1 MATISLS
8 SVNIIQIIFCIQSL
22 FAIVILFPMQ
32 NNRRLIY
39 LLIAS
44 VALMA
49 FNLLEELQITND
61 FYLVTPSFSLL
72 FGPLFYF
79 FIRQLTLNELTTKS
93 LRYYHFVPALSSLL
107 FTQYVQF
114 VIALGTV
121 SQVFYFVLSLK
132 LLNVY
137 KKACFDTRSDALS
150 LQLNWLSNMLIA
162 MIVIT
167 LIDLLRLNL
176 QPMLDYTVASYW
188 YFIMQLAFYLLT
200 SYLVVQ
206 TIWQP
211 NRFTGLQHYLD
222 QQQQITSEQKNAE
235 VIFAQLDK
243 IIRAEKLYQQPRFSL
258 QDLAQRSG
266 LSSKDISWAIND
278 GCQLNFCDYI
288 NRYRIAEV
296 KANLIDNTYKNL
308 LDIAFDAGFNS
319 KSSFNKSFKK
329 QNGIT
334 PSQYILSIKS

>member
-1 MATISLS
+1 MLSVSLS
-8 SVNIIQIIFCIQSL
+8 PVNILQIIFCIQSL

-44 VALMA
+44 AVLML
-49 FNLLEELQITND
+49 FNFLEELQITSGI
-61 FYLVTPSFSLL
+61 YLITPSFSLL

-79 FIRQLTLNELTTKS
+79 FVRQLTLNELTAQS
-93 LRYYHFVPALSSLL
+93 PLYYHFVPAIISLL
-107 FTQYVQF
+107 FTHYVQF

-121 SQVFYFVLSLK
+121 SQIAYFILSLQ
-132 LLNVY
+132 LLNTY
-137 KKACFDTRSDALS
+137 KKACFDTRSDAFS

-162 MIVIT
+162 MIMIT
-167 LIDLLRLNL
+167 LVDLLRLNL
-176 QPMLDYTVASYW
+176 QPALDYTVASYW
-188 YFIMQLAFYLLT
+188 YFIMQLGFYLLT

-222 QQQQITSEQKNAE
+222 RQQQITSDKKNAE
-235 VIFAQLDK
+235 AIFAQLDK
-243 IIRAEKLYQQPRFSL
+243 MILVEKLYQQPRFSL

-278 GCQLNFCDYI
+278 GCHLNFCDYI
-288 NRYRIAEV
+288 NSHRIAEV
-296 KANLIDNTYKNL
+296 KTNLVDNTDKNL
-308 LDIAFDAGFNS
+308 LDIAFAAGFNS